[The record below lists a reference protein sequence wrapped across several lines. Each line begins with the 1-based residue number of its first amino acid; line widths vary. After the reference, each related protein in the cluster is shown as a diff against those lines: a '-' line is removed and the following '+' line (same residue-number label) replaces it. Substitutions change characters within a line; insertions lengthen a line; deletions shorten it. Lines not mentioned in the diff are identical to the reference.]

1 MEKLLMNY
9 LMVKKYYYI
18 NDYGT
23 IKETYDPEKII
34 DFCDTDPNNAPTK
47 HQLERLLA
55 LNKLMNVAHYL
66 NDGWKPDWKDETQ
79 RKYYIYYDIND
90 KAFVI
95 DHNTHFNYGVV
106 YFKSIEIAEQAI
118 EILGDET
125 IKLALGI

>member
-1 MEKLLMNY
+1 MKLFEYKDHYYTNADGIIRETSIGWNCPNAAPTEHQLQKLLA
-9 LMVKKYYYI
+9 I
-18 NDYGT
+18 
-23 IKETYDPEKII
+23 
-34 DFCDTDPNNAPTK
+34 
-47 HQLERLLA
+47 
-55 LNKLMNVAHYL
+55 NKLMNVAHYL
-66 NDGWKPDWKDETQ
+66 NDGWKPNWKDETQ

-125 IKLALGI
+125 IKLALGV